1 MVWFLVNLIYV
12 YLIFSLSIG
21 IPNFFWE
28 NPRFHNWRITPYQW
42 HFTQLLLTGS
52 QGWTEAWNHGSIL
65 RNHPQNGRRIQVSEI
80 WFHWA
85 PDVLYMYYM
94 QLWLIICMWDRWY
107 LPRDIYWDWFH
118 QQYVSMMCLIWVSL
132 LTGCMNLYVR
142 PNVHGWKR
150 THMFETLGLR
160 DALSSTNPTRNGVAF
175 EPCWITGSREVNLL
189 PNRKL
194 FWFNPQFSP
203 SFLVCVPSV
212 PG

>member
-21 IPNFFWE
+21 IPNFFGE

-52 QGWTEAWNHGSIL
+52 QGWTEAWNHGSVL

-85 PDVLYMYYM
+85 PDVLLYVYVIMINYVCG
-94 QLWLIICMWDRWY
+94 ID
-107 LPRDIYWDWFH
+107 DIYPEIFTGIDFINNMYQWCVLFG
-118 QQYVSMMCLIWVSL
+118 CL

-160 DALSSTNPTRNGVAF
+160 DALSSTNPTRNGVVF
-175 EPCWITGSREVNLL
+175 EPCLITGSREVNLL

-203 SFLVCVPSV
+203 SFLVCVPIV